1 MALSL
6 GRRVDGMASSA
17 NPSSNLLGF
26 TLKQSTV
33 ARLFLI
39 LGLALWAAPGLAKGK
54 GQRPQPAAKPP
65 AHAAAPAA
73 VRPAADENAQED
85 AAPGAQV
92 ADRHTGNRGEDLQ
105 AIWRSAP
112 GKMTAVG
119 LIVDMASG
127 QAVFEAQPTKQVYPA
142 SVAKLFTTAAFV
154 RSADLDA
161 KPVTE
166 VRASA
171 KSGDVDLAVVGVG
184 DPSMTAAEWGKLAD
198 AVKASG
204 ITRVKKLTID
214 ATVFDDKLPKGFDE
228 KATDAAFRAPVGGLS
243 VDASTLQVV
252 VKPGEVGAPPLVT
265 VMPDAGEAVVVVNQA
280 STVAKGKST
289 LTVGTRPSGK
299 KTEVVITGSLPAT
312 AKAVGSGRRRVADSA
327 YHAGWVFRQLL
338 EQKGVAVA
346 GAPVFGKSSLTG
358 PVVAQHVHHDWRA
371 IASVTNKQSHNG
383 YAETLFKQVGLLQG
397 GPPSTG
403 EKAAEGVKKALSGLE
418 IRWDSVKI
426 GNGSGLYHADTVT
439 AQAVVDLLRAM
450 AKDKKGKDWKATL
463 AVGGVDGTLR
473 GRLKSKVTLGQVFAK
488 TGTLD
493 DVSGLAGYAG
503 SGDKIYAFAFFF
515 NGINGAGPYRGVQ
528 DRMLRRLLAE

>member
-1 MALSL
+1 
-6 GRRVDGMASSA
+6 MASSGTYLRSP
-17 NPSSNLLGF
+17 NPRLPRSSQPLRALLV
-26 TLKQSTV
+26 LLLV
-33 ARLFLI
+33 
-39 LGLALWAAPGLAKGK
+39 LAAAPSLAKGK
-54 GQRPQPAAKPP
+54 GHRPQPAVRPP
-65 AHAAAPAA
+65 A
-73 VRPAADENAQED
+73 VRPSASAVAPAVAQRPPPADDSAQEEVESPQ
-85 AAPGAQV
+85 AAEQ
-92 ADRHTGNRGEDLQ
+92 HTANRGEDLQ

-119 LIVDMASG
+119 LIVDLSSG
-127 QAVFEAQPTKQVYPA
+127 QVVFEAAPHKQVYPA

-154 RSADLDA
+154 RTADLDA

-171 KSGDVDLAVVGVG
+171 KSGEVELAVIGVG

-204 ITRVKKLTID
+204 VTRVKKLGVD

-228 KATDAAFRAPVGGLS
+228 KNTDAAFRAPVGGLS

-252 VKPGEVGAPPLVT
+252 VKPGEVGNPPLVT
-265 VMPDAGEAVVVVNQA
+265 VTPDAGEAVVVVNHA
-280 STVAKGKST
+280 TTVAKGKSS
-289 LTVGTRPSGK
+289 LNVVTRPNGK
-299 KTEVVITGSLPAT
+299 KTEVVVTGSLPAK
-312 AKAVGSGRRRVADSA
+312 AKAVGTGRRRVADSA

-338 EQKGVAVA
+338 EQKGIAVA
-346 GAPVFGKSSLTG
+346 GAPVFGKSALTG

-371 IASVTNKQSHNG
+371 IAAVTNKQSHNG

-397 GPPSTG
+397 GAPATG
-403 EKAAEGVKKALSGLE
+403 EKAAEGLKKALGGLE

-439 AQAVVDLLRAM
+439 AQAVIDLLRAM

-473 GRLKSKVTLGQVFAK
+473 GRLKGKDTQGKVFAK

-493 DVSGLAGYAG
+493 DVSGLAGYAERG
-503 SGDKIYAFAFFF
+503 EKVYAFAFFF
-515 NGINGAGPYRGVQ
+515 NGIRGAGPYRGVQ